1 MKKKEIQM
9 KIKGAVDSGSNILA
23 ETIDTGSALGQ
34 RLERVNENSQSSY
47 LLFDESKMKITE
59 RMTLGRD
66 PKCNIVIDNK
76 LVSRHHATIQKIKDD
91 FYIKDEESTNG
102 TFVNGTRI
110 EKDKF
115 MKINPGDKIA
125 IGTEIVVMA
134 KK

>member
-9 KIKGAVDSGSNILA
+9 KIKGVVDSGSNILA

-59 RMTLGRD
+59 RMTVGRD

-115 MKINPGDKIA
+115 MKINSGDKIA

>member
-1 MKKKEIQM
+1 M
-9 KIKGAVDSGSNILA
+9 KIKNAIDVGSNILA

-34 RLERVNENSQSSY
+34 RLERVTENAQSSY
-47 LLFDESKMKITE
+47 LLFDATKMKIAE
-59 RMTLGRD
+59 KMSIGRD

-76 LVSRHHATIQKIKDD
+76 MVSRHHATIQKIKDD

-102 TFVNGTRI
+102 TFVNGMKL

-115 MKINPGDKIA
+115 MKINPGDKIT